1 MTKAEKA
8 ATRIMAVIGTAV
20 MLFLLFYSWKYTKKL
35 VEPEYYLD
43 EADRIFTNALLSI
56 AVAAGCAV
64 LWKGMQKVPARALH
78 LLAILGAVAAAAFGI
93 RLAGAAGAVTIADQ
107 YYVQRAA
114 MALADGD
121 AEWVLAQ
128 DYYGIY
134 PFQLGLAEI
143 FSFFFRVAGSTELL
157 VIQQVQAVCGGIT
170 LYVGFRIVG
179 ELSGSRTAE
188 LLYLVAELVFLPAY
202 CYALFIY
209 GESIGTCSV
218 MCALWCYLRANRP
231 EGKVWQKG
239 LLWAAVALLL
249 GLAYVTRSVLLVVWI
264 AMAILQILVL
274 LRSKKWQG
282 LPALCGVLAVM
293 LLAKGMLCHMAEG
306 QLGREYGSGAP
317 YVLWVAMGMQEN
329 PDAKKGPGT
338 YNDYNL
344 DTYVQAGYDSREAA
358 EVAKGDIRQ
367 CLAKWREDPGTA
379 VNFLKEKLLIQ
390 WIEPTYCSFNQTR
403 YQYRPEGWVEELYTG
418 QANAGALAFLNRYQA
433 IVYLAVLG
441 YYLRILSGKLK
452 GTQILPGIIF
462 LGGFFITIL
471 WEAKS
476 RYVYPYIIM
485 ILPCAACSMEYYG
498 GLLAGGVGKIAGRIA
513 GRGKKQKQKETG
525 KTA

>member
-1 MTKAEKA
+1 MIKLEKA
-8 ATRIMAVIGTAV
+8 ATKIMAAIGTAV
-20 MLFLLFYSWKYTKKL
+20 MLFLLFYSWKYTKRL

-43 EADRIFTNALLSI
+43 EKDSILWNALVGVVLVAVCGALSGVMKKI
-56 AVAAGCAV
+56 
-64 LWKGMQKVPARALH
+64 PAWALH
-78 LLAILGAVAAAAFGI
+78 LLAVLGAVTAVILGI
-93 RLAGAAGAVTIADQ
+93 RLARAAGAESIADQ

-121 AEWVLAQ
+121 TEWVLSQ

-143 FSFFFRVAGSTELL
+143 FSLFFRVAGSTELI

-170 LYVGFRIVG
+170 LYVGFRIVR
-179 ELSGSRTAE
+179 ELSGSRVAE
-188 LLYLVAELVFLPAY
+188 LLYLVAELLFLPVY
-202 CYALFIY
+202 CYALYIY

-218 MCALWCYLRANRP
+218 MCAIWCYLMVNRP

-239 LLWAAVALLL
+239 LLWIAVALFM
-249 GLAYVTRSVLLVVWI
+249 GLAYVTRNVLLVVWI
-264 AMAILQILVL
+264 AMVIMQILVL

-282 LPALCGVLAVM
+282 LPALCVVLAVM
-293 LLAKGMLCHMAEG
+293 LLGKTTLCHMAEG
-306 QLGREYGSGAP
+306 QLDREYGSGAP

-329 PDAKKGPGT
+329 PDALKGPGT

-344 DTYVQAGYDSREAA
+344 DTYMRAGYDSREAA

-367 CLAKWREDPGTA
+367 RFSQWREDPAAA
-379 VNFLKEKLLIQ
+379 VTFIKEKLLIQ

-403 YQYRPEGWVEELYTG
+403 YQYRPEGWVEELYTS
-418 QANAGALAFLNRYQA
+418 QTNERALAFLNRYQA
-433 IVYLAVLG
+433 MVYLFVLG
-441 YYLRILSGKLK
+441 YFLMILAGKLEGEKILSGI
-452 GTQILPGIIF
+452 IL

-476 RYVYPYIIM
+476 RYVYPYIVL
-485 ILPCAACSMEYYG
+485 ILPCAACSITYYS
-498 GLLAGGVGKIAGRIA
+498 GLMTEQLKKMGRAIK
-513 GRGKKQKQKETG
+513 RRKQKQKEIG
-525 KTA
+525 RTA

>member
-1 MTKAEKA
+1 MIEI
-8 ATRIMAVIGTAV
+8 R
-20 MLFLLFYSWKYTKKL
+20 KL
-35 VEPEYYLD
+35 IKEPEYYLD
-43 EADRIFTNALLSI
+43 EKDSILWNALVGVVLVAVCGALSGVMKKI
-56 AVAAGCAV
+56 
-64 LWKGMQKVPARALH
+64 PAWALH
-78 LLAILGAVAAAAFGI
+78 LLAVLGAVTAVILGI
-93 RLAGAAGAVTIADQ
+93 RLARAAGAESIADQ

-143 FSFFFRVAGSTELL
+143 FALIFRVAGSTERL

-170 LYVGFRIVG
+170 LYVGFRIVR
-179 ELSGSRTAE
+179 ELSGSRAAE
-188 LLYLVAELVFLPAY
+188 LLYLVAELLFLPVY

-218 MCALWCYLRANRP
+218 LCAIWCYLMANRP

-239 LLWAAVALLL
+239 LLWGAVALFM
-249 GLAYVTRSVLLVVWI
+249 GLAYATRNVLLVVWI
-264 AMAILQILVL
+264 AMVIMQILVL

-282 LPALCGVLAVM
+282 LPALCVVLAVM
-293 LLAKGMLCHMAEG
+293 LLGKTTLCHMAEG
-306 QLGREYGSGAP
+306 QLDREYGSGAP

-329 PDAKKGPGT
+329 PDALKGPGT

-344 DTYVQAGYDSREAA
+344 DTYMRAGYDSREAA

-367 CLAKWREDPGTA
+367 RFSQWREDPAAA
-379 VNFLKEKLLIQ
+379 VTFLKEKLLIQ

-403 YQYRPEGWVEELYTG
+403 YQYRPETWVEDLYTG
-418 QANAGALAFLNRYQA
+418 QANERALAFLNRFQGM
-433 IVYLAVLG
+433 VYLAVFG
-441 YYLRILSGKLK
+441 YYLRILLGKLK
-452 GTQILPGIIF
+452 GVQVLPGIIF

-476 RYVYPYIIM
+476 RYVYPYIVM
-485 ILPCAACSMEYYG
+485 ILPSAACSMEYYG
-498 GLLAGGVGKIAGRIA
+498 RLLAGGIGRIA
-513 GRGKKQKQKETG
+513 GGIASSRKRKQKQKEIG
-525 KTA
+525 RTA

>member
-1 MTKAEKA
+1 MIKLEKA
-8 ATRIMAVIGTAV
+8 ATKIMAAIGTAV

-43 EADRIFTNALLSI
+43 EADSILRNALLGI
-56 AVAAGCAV
+56 VLVAVCAG
-64 LWKGMQKVPARALH
+64 LWKGMQRVPAKVLHVLALVS
-78 LLAILGAVAAAAFGI
+78 AVAVAVIGI
-93 RLAGAAGAVTIADQ
+93 RLARAAGAVSIADQ

-121 AEWVLAQ
+121 TEWVLSQ

-143 FSFFFRVAGSTELL
+143 FSLFFRVAGSMELS

-170 LYVGFRIVG
+170 LYVGFRIVR
-179 ELSGSRTAE
+179 ELSGNRVAE
-188 LLYLVAELVFLPAY
+188 LLYLVTELLFLPVY
-202 CYALFIY
+202 CYSLYIY

-218 MCALWCYLRANRP
+218 MCAIWCYLMANRP

-239 LLWAAVALLL
+239 LLWIAVALFM
-249 GLAYVTRSVLLVVWI
+249 GLAYVTRNVFLVVWI
-264 AMAILQILVL
+264 AMTIMQILVW

-282 LPALCGVLAVM
+282 LPVLCVVLAVM
-293 LLAKGMLCHMAEG
+293 LLGKNVLCHMAEG
-306 QLGREYGSGAP
+306 QLDREYGSGAP
-317 YVLWVAMGMQEN
+317 YVLWIAMGMQEN
-329 PDAKKGPGT
+329 PDARKGPGT

-344 DTYVQAGYDSREAA
+344 DTYMRAGYDSREAA

-367 CLAKWREDPGTA
+367 RFSQWREDPAAA
-379 VNFLKEKLLIQ
+379 VTFIKEKLLIQ

-418 QANAGALAFLNRYQA
+418 QANERALAFLNRYQSV
-433 IVYLAVLG
+433 VYLAVFG
-441 YYLRILSGKLK
+441 YYLRILLGKLK
-452 GTQILPGIIF
+452 GVQILPGIIF

-476 RYVYPYIIM
+476 RYVYPYIVM
-485 ILPCAACSMEYYG
+485 ILPCAACSITYYS
-498 GLLAGGVGKIAGRIA
+498 GLMTEQLKKMGRAIK
-513 GRGKKQKQKETG
+513 GRKQKQKEIG